1 VVENGTSRR
10 LTTEELNDIFTE
22 ARNEKEALVKEKEE
36 LEAEMTRKGEQ
47 YQQELQEK
55 ECTLESLAISNDG
68 RERSSEDRDEDDGI
82 RSPIGNERGREGIT
96 NVEEIVTTRLAPM
109 ADTLSRLTQQMAA
122 LMAGKNGEEM
132 SEAAA
137 SGAQKAVEEM
147 RMTADGWGGMRI
159 GEANRL
165 YKDNLT
171 AVTVTKA
178 GDSRFAAAKACWDRL
193 CAQFPVSEAHQAK
206 LLVHA
211 FSGQAAAVFQ
221 QVAAANPT
229 ATAFELWAAMERRLY
244 NVAQVQK
251 QREKVY
257 EARMK
262 REESVEEFAE
272 RLRELAAGLP
282 ESIDDYVLQQ
292 RLIAGLPEYL
302 KVPAATASTDFDTAV
317 TQLGQVAEAMTTS
330 ASRRRYGS
338 GEQVNE
344 VRDGVPAGRRA
355 VGELQDGTV
364 GIRDRSKPRDSGENP
379 VGCDPNKPEEVT
391 PWNWSRR
398 CFRCNQFGHIRVGAT
413 QECRWPDAAH
423 ATSSGNGRRGARR
436 RRPPR
441 GCTQGSGG
449 EGGGYGGTVERG
461 GRGVA
466 PVDRR

>member
-1 VVENGTSRR
+1 MAPNTRSSSIRFEQTPDGNWRVIENGTSRR
-10 LTTEELNDIFTE
+10 LTTEELNDMFTE
-22 ARNEKEALVKEKEE
+22 ARHEKEALVKEKEE

-47 YQQELQEK
+47 YQHELQEK
-55 ECTLESLAISNDG
+55 ECTLERLAISNDG
-68 RERSSEDRDEDDGI
+68 RERFSGDRDEDDGI
-82 RSPIGNERGREGIT
+82 HSPHGNERGREDIT
-96 NVEEIVTTRLAPM
+96 NVEEIVTKRLAPM

-122 LMAGKNGEEM
+122 LVAGKNGEEM

-137 SGAQKAVEEM
+137 SGVQKAVEETK
-147 RMTADGWGGMRI
+147 MTVDGWGGMRI

-178 GDSRFAAAKACWDRL
+178 GDGRFAAAKACWDIL
-193 CAQFPVSEAHQAK
+193 CAQFPANEAHQAK
-206 LLVHA
+206 LVVKA

-244 NVAQVQK
+244 NVAQVQN
-251 QREKVY
+251 QRGKFY

-262 REESVEEFAE
+262 RGESVEEFAE
-272 RLRELAAGLP
+272 RLRDLAVGLP

-338 GEQVNE
+338 GEQMN
-344 VRDGVPAGRRA
+344 
-355 VGELQDGTV
+355 
-364 GIRDRSKPRDSGENP
+364 
-379 VGCDPNKPEEVT
+379 
-391 PWNWSRR
+391 
-398 CFRCNQFGHIRVGAT
+398 
-413 QECRWPDAAH
+413 
-423 ATSSGNGRRGARR
+423 
-436 RRPPR
+436 
-441 GCTQGSGG
+441 
-449 EGGGYGGTVERG
+449 
-461 GRGVA
+461 
-466 PVDRR
+466 